1 MQRLTMFGA
10 ESLYPPYFCDKS
22 QKPGKMARARPR
34 IGAWRD
40 GRPIPSCKRSGRRQD
55 RRANA
60 PDPDASRLPVAQG
73 AVADRPVAHRA
84 AGPST
89 RTGRGRQ

>member
-1 MQRLTMFGA
+1 MFGA

-40 GRPIPSCKRSGRRQD
+40 GRPIPSCKRSGGRQD

>member
-1 MQRLTMFGA
+1 MFGA

-34 IGAWRD
+34 IDAWRG

-60 PDPDASRLPVAQG
+60 PGPDASRLPMVQY
-73 AVADRPVAHRA
+73 AVADRPVARRA
-84 AGPST
+84 LGPST